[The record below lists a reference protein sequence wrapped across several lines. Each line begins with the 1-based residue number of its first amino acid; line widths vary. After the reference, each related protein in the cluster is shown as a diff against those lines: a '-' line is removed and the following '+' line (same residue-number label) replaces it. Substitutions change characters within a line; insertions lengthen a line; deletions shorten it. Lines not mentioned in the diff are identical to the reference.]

1 MEDLSRNLAKIV
13 KAHTPPKPPKP
24 SKRAGSWSVLF
35 LGDHGQIISIRMPKR
50 LVITLVIALVIAIVS
65 FSWLLIIF
73 KSTREDNKN
82 LSTALDISYQKIMSL
97 RDEKDLLMVRLVV
110 AEFEIKNKG
119 ADMSPDAKSFVETAD
134 SKAIDKIASLPNE
147 KQVEEKTAFAGPE
160 KLQRTAI
167 KDFIVLFEPDT
178 AALKIEFK
186 IVNTSQDA
194 QPVSGHAFVILKQ
207 SEVDQKSWL
216 IFPPVP
222 LVSGKPTLFKKGQ
235 YFSISRF
242 KTMKFKIW
250 NEVDPEQFKT
260 ATVFVF
266 TTTGEPLLEKS
277 FPVEIKET
285 VSGLTPNT

>member
-24 SKRAGSWSVLF
+24 SKMAGSWSVLF

-50 LVITLVIALVIAIVS
+50 LVITLMIALVIAIVS

-73 KSTREDNKN
+73 KSTGEDNKN
-82 LSTALDISYQKIMSL
+82 LSTALDISHQKIMSL

-110 AEFEIKNKG
+110 AESKIKNKD
-119 ADMSPDAKSFVETAD
+119 AAISPDTDPFVETGAD
-134 SKAIDKIASLPNE
+134 SKAIDKPVSLPDK
-147 KQVEEKTAFAGPE
+147 KQVEEKTAFARPE

-167 KDFIVLFEPDT
+167 EDFIVLFEPDT
-178 AALKIEFK
+178 AALKVEFK
-186 IVNTSQDA
+186 IVNTSQNA

-242 KTMKFKIW
+242 KTMKFKTW

-266 TTTGEPLLEKS
+266 TTTGELLLEKS
-277 FPVEIKET
+277 FSIEIKET
-285 VSGLTPNT
+285 VSSQT